1 MMKKILMLATGGTI
15 ACRPIEDGSLA
26 PAITSKELLD
36 FVPELGN
43 LCEIDTCQLF
53 NIDSTNMGPVQ
64 WKEIVLAIKEN
75 MGSYDGFVITHGTD
89 TMAYTAAALSYMI
102 QNPMCPIVMTG
113 SQKSI
118 YNRDTD
124 ARNNLLKAFT
134 YASFDGAWGVSI
146 VFDNK
151 VILGTRARKVRSKSF
166 NAFESIDYP
175 EIAVFNDNRLI
186 PFIPRPILT
195 SSMRIYTEMNPSVF
209 VLRLF
214 PGIRTDIFDYLEQ
227 MDYKAVIIEG
237 FGVGG
242 LPNYN
247 NAALMKS
254 LEHWSEL
261 GKIAVFSTQVQHE
274 GSDLGVY
281 EVGRL
286 AKELPGIWE
295 AGTLTPEAL
304 VTKMMWILGRTSDRD
319 EAADLFRMSI
329 QADIL

>member
-1 MMKKILMLATGGTI
+1 MKKILMLATGGTI
-15 ACRPIEDGSLA
+15 ACRPMEDGSLA
-26 PAITSKELLD
+26 PAITSRELLD
-36 FVPELGN
+36 FVPELAEI
-43 LCEIDTCQLF
+43 CEIETCQLF
-53 NIDSTNMGPVQ
+53 NIDSTNMGPAQ
-64 WKEIVLAIKEN
+64 WKDIVMAIKEN

-102 QNPMCPIVMTG
+102 QNPMCPIVITG

-124 ARNNLLKAFT
+124 ARGNLLKAFT
-134 YASFDGAWGVSI
+134 YASYDGAWGVQI

-175 EIAVFNDNRLI
+175 EIAVFNDTRLI
-186 PFIPRPILT
+186 PFIPRPML
-195 SSMRIYTEMNPSVF
+195 SNSMRIYTAMDPSIF

-214 PGIRTDIFDYLEQ
+214 PGIRADIFNYLEQ
-227 MDYKAVIIEG
+227 MHCRAVIIEG

-247 NAALMKS
+247 ESALMRA
-254 LEHWSEL
+254 LEDWSAK
-261 GKIAVFSTQVQHE
+261 GNITVFSTQVQHE

-286 AKELPGIWE
+286 AKEMPGIWE
-295 AGTLTPEAL
+295 ARTMTPEAL
-304 VTKMMWILGRTSDRD
+304 VTKLMWVLARTDNRE
-319 EAADLFRMSI
+319 EAERLFHTPV
-329 QADIL
+329 QFDIL